1 MRGFLT
7 VLAMAAALVVGGTWI
22 AGPTV
27 AGSVVAAALAASGFS
42 AATQTITIA
51 ADPPLELLGGHADA
65 VGIDATGVSVAGIQA
80 GSVVMTLHDVRLI
93 DQGYEAVSGRLTDV
107 TAQSGG
113 STVRVA
119 RVEVSGPAASAS
131 ATIQIP
137 GAEITD
143 RIREGIRDLLGAEPA
158 SVRLAPPDA
167 ATIELGGRTLDSR
180 LRIDAEGRLVIVF
193 EPGTGGS
200 SSVVAFDPT
209 AFPGLGLSSVSVSN
223 GDVIVEGTM
232 DMTRLVPSSAGG

>member
-1 MRGFLT
+1 MAMRGFLT
-7 VLAMAAALVVGGTWI
+7 VLAMAAALVIAGTWI

-27 AGSVVAAALAASGFS
+27 ARSLVGAALAASGFS

-80 GSVVMTLHDVRLI
+80 GSVVITLHNVRLI
-93 DQGYEAVSGRLTDV
+93 DRAYEAVSGRLTDV
-107 TAQSGG
+107 TASSGG
-113 STVRVA
+113 TTVRVA

-137 GAEITD
+137 GAEIAD
-143 RIREGIRDLLGAEPA
+143 RIGEGIRDLLSVKPT

-167 ATIELGGRTLDSR
+167 VRIELGGRTLDSR
-180 LRIDAEGRLVIVF
+180 LLIDAEGRLVIVF
-193 EPGTGGS
+193 APAIGGPS
-200 SSVVAFDPT
+200 TIVAFDPT
-209 AFPGLGLSSVSVSN
+209 AFPGLGMSSVSVSG

-232 DMTRLVPSSAGG
+232 DMTRLVP